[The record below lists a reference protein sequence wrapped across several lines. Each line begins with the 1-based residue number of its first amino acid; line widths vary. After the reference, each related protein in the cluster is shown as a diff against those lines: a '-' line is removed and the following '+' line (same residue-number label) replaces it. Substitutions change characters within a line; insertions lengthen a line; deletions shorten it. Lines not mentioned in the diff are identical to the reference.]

1 MQPRVLARET
11 FQFQNECKSF
21 ACDLREITYEVEF
34 ISLPLLLIKT
44 KKIGNKDY
52 NSFLIDEQQ
61 KKENKKFDNDINLRD
76 LYPISIHTKN
86 KQECNLEMFNVI
98 NDLILNNKSI
108 FRRVTKKQIVYKN
121 KKTKSIIGIK
131 LTNYKGIKVYT
142 LPSVKELDIENRFI
156 DVPSKCLKPLNKKN
170 IYKQKMI

>member
-21 ACDLREITYEVEF
+21 ACDLRKITYEVEF
-34 ISLPLLLIKT
+34 ISLSLL
-44 KKIGNKDY
+44 
-52 NSFLIDEQQ
+52 
-61 KKENKKFDNDINLRD
+61 
-76 LYPISIHTKN
+76 SIHTKN
-86 KQECNLEMFNVI
+86 KQDCSLEMFNVI

-121 KKTKSIIGIK
+121 KKIKSIIGIK

-142 LPSVKELDIENRFI
+142 LPNVKELDIENRFI
-156 DVPSKCLKPLNKKN
+156 DVPSKCLKPLNKK
-170 IYKQKMI
+170 IYIKTKDDLNYFNNVINQYLKKC